1 MPGRFRLSRRAR
13 LSRSPSSISESF
25 QVASTGSWGSS
36 SWYLQQRSVHPSAW
50 RNCLENRDSLQFAA
64 PSVGNGGREAPF
76 RSPVPSNIPYRE
88 TRQLFSKQF
97 QKGNSPK
104 LSRQRYKGFI
114 TKNERF

>member
-1 MPGRFRLSRRAR
+1 MSWSTSSTAAISRFTLS
-13 LSRSPSSISESF
+13 LD
-25 QVASTGSWGSS
+25 TLGSS
-36 SWYLQQRSVHPSAW
+36 YAIHRSAW

-97 QKGNSPK
+97 RKGNSPK
-104 LSRQRYKGFI
+104 YVPQQQR
-114 TKNERF
+114 RFRTGLRCLRYSLCI